1 MGRLGRQAL
10 ISPGRLVA
18 FDVLRRV
25 HGGGYATDLLLL
37 KSADLGKRDAG
48 LAEEIVMGCI
58 RYQAQ
63 LDYSIAKLARVEK
76 LDPEVRIALRMGIY
90 QLRYLSRIPPHAA
103 VQESVELVKRARKRS
118 ATGFVNAVLRKVN
131 RKPETWPDRATRLS
145 CPEWLLESW
154 EREFGAETAER
165 IATAFLKPP
174 ERAIASTG
182 RTQDPGSQAIVP
194 LLGIQPGH
202 SMLDLC
208 AAPGNKTAQAIE
220 AGARVVACDVHRSR
234 LDALQDL
241 PCARLVLDATQPLP
255 FTEKFDRILVDAP
268 CSGTGTLSRNPEIRW
283 RLAASDLDAL
293 QAKQKAILGN
303 ALVCLKPG
311 GVLVYSTC
319 SLEAPE
325 NEDVIA
331 AFPLPWKIWRRMP
344 GQDPGDG
351 FFAAVLN
358 FGE

>member
-10 ISPGRLVA
+10 ISPARLIA

-25 HGGGYATDLLLL
+25 HGGGYASDLLLL
-37 KSADLGKRDAG
+37 KSAELGKRDAG
-48 LAEEIVMGCI
+48 LAEEIVMGCL

-63 LDYSIAKLARVEK
+63 LDYLIAKLARVEK
-76 LDPEVRIALRMGIY
+76 LDPEVRITLRMGIY

-154 EREFGAETAER
+154 ERQFGVETAEG
-165 IATAFLKPP
+165 IAGSFLKPP
-174 ERAIASTG
+174 TRAIASTG
-182 RTQDPGSQAIVP
+182 RVQDPGSQAIVP
-194 LLGIQPGH
+194 LLGIQSGQT
-202 SMLDLC
+202 MLDLC

-220 AGARVVACDVHRSR
+220 AGARVIACDVHRSR
-234 LDALQDL
+234 LNTLQDL
-241 PCARLVLDATQPLP
+241 SCARVVLDAAQPLP
-255 FTEKFDRILVDAP
+255 FDAKFDRILVDAP
-268 CSGTGTLSRNPEIRW
+268 CSGTGTLARNPEIRW
-283 RLAASDLDAL
+283 RLAAADLEAL

-303 ALVCLKPG
+303 AIACLKTG
-311 GVLVYSTC
+311 GMLVYATC
-319 SLEAPE
+319 SLEAAE

-331 AFPLPWKIWRRMP
+331 AFPLPWKIWRRIP
-344 GQDPGDG
+344 GHDQGDG